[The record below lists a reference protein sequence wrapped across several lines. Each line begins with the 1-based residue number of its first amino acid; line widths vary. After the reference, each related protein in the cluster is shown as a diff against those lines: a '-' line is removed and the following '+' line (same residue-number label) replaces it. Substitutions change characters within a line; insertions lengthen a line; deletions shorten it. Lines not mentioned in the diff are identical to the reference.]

1 MFSSITLAELG
12 NSLDRM
18 LTVSEFDRLLLKF
31 GVYNVSGVSI
41 GSKPNR
47 VNALIRWL
55 VEHPEHS
62 GPGGSPLAF
71 EIIEEI
77 LRGIRDHSFYNVSE
91 DNPSQ
96 ILADLSNSL
105 LRDGFQIN
113 EYRSISVLPVE
124 ADLPEREDELRQ
136 LLDAHGFS
144 TPEGHLEQA
153 ISAHARGDWASANSQ
168 LRTFI
173 ESLFDCIAETL
184 LPNISATHTT
194 SEARRAA
201 LASLPQPFFMPEL
214 NEWIGNGGGF
224 VQGFWRRLHPQGSHP
239 GLSDK
244 IDSTFRLH
252 LVILVGHHFLK
263 RLNERTQ
270 VDPVA

>member
-1 MFSSITLAELG
+1 MFSSVTLGELG
-12 NSLDRM
+12 NALDRI
-18 LTVSEFDRLLLKF
+18 LTVAEFDRLMVRF
-31 GVYNVSGVSI
+31 AVHSVPGVST

-55 VEHPEHS
+55 VQHPEHT

-77 LRGIRDHSFYNVSE
+77 LRGIRDHIFYNVSE
-91 DNPSQ
+91 GDPSEL
-96 ILADLSNSL
+96 LADLCNSM
-105 LRDGFQIN
+105 LRDGFQIHD
-113 EYRSISVLPVE
+113 YHLISVLPIE
-124 ADLPEREDELRQ
+124 ADIPEREDELNQ
-136 LLDAHGFS
+136 LLDTYGFS
-144 TPEGHLEQA
+144 IPKGHLEQA

-184 LPNISATHTT
+184 SPGISQTHTT
-194 SEARRAA
+194 SEARRAT
-201 LASLPQPFFMPEL
+201 LASPQQHFFMSEL
-214 NEWIGNGGGF
+214 NEWLNNGGGF
-224 VQGFWRRLHPQGSHP
+224 VQGFWRRLHPQGAHP
-239 GLSDK
+239 GLSDR

-263 RLNERTQ
+263 RLSERT
-270 VDPVA
+270 

>member
-1 MFSSITLAELG
+1 MFSSVTLAELG
-12 NSLDRM
+12 NSLERM
-18 LTVSEFDRLLLKF
+18 LTVSEFDRLLLRF
-31 GVYNVSGVSI
+31 GVHEVPGVST

-55 VEHPEHS
+55 VEHPEHN

-71 EIIEEI
+71 EIIEEV
-77 LRGIRDHSFYNVSE
+77 LRGIRDQSFYHVSE
-91 DNPSQ
+91 DDPSE
-96 ILADLSNSL
+96 ILADLYNSL

-113 EYRSISVLPVE
+113 EYRLISVLPIE
-124 ADLPEREDELRQ
+124 ADLPEREDELSQ
-136 LLDAHGFS
+136 LLDVHDFS
-144 TPEGHLEQA
+144 TPKGHLEQA

-173 ESLFDCIAETL
+173 ESLFDCIAEML
-184 LPNISATHTT
+184 IPDVFATHTT

-201 LASLPQPFFMPEL
+201 LASLPRSFFMSEL
-214 NEWIGNGGGF
+214 NEWLDNGGGF

-239 GLSDK
+239 GLSDR

-263 RLNERTQ
+263 RLSEWT
-270 VDPVA
+270 